1 MRTMPLLDSALSMS
15 FVFLELLTVFL
26 LALSFAPFKRSKRYG
41 GVIILSLSLINYL
54 EQQFVS
60 RNGTTGTVFHTVF
73 LLLILMLMILH
84 LFQCRIL
91 KALAIT
97 LLASLYISAI
107 DNLFMS
113 VLFTF
118 FTTEE
123 QMGDQFTSYGFSLIA
138 KLVEPGSIM
147 LFYQWRNRHL
157 PRREPDMTGWTLIFL
172 FSIPAYL
179 LVMALSRSIWFA
191 PDAGWISLAIS
202 MLLSFVCVG
211 AFFLLDYSGRRQEAD
226 RENTVL
232 RQNLKLETAH
242 IASMERRYIQQRQ
255 QTHDFKNQFAVLR
268 GMAERNAPQ
277 EEFAAYLH
285 SMMDIDIPSVLY
297 INTHRTVVDIIM
309 SEKYPMAKDKGID
322 FQFQLDDLTSF
333 PMPDDALVVALT
345 NLIDNAIEAC
355 EKIPQASDRH
365 ILLKMKMDE
374 RIALLG
380 IENTTAEPVVI
391 RDNVVQTTKNDT
403 LDHGYGLRNVAAMIE
418 QSGGMWFI
426 EYRDEDKRFSFFASL
441 PRAKE

>member
-1 MRTMPLLDSALSMS
+1 MRMMPLLDSAFFMS
-15 FVFLELLTVFL
+15 LIFLELLTLFL
-26 LALSFAPFKRSKRYG
+26 LALSFAPFKKSKRYG
-41 GVIILSLSLINYL
+41 KVIILSLALTNYL
-54 EQQFVS
+54 EQRFIS
-60 RNGTTGTVFHTVF
+60 WNGMTGAVFHTVF
-73 LLLILMLMILH
+73 LLLIHMLMILH

-107 DNLFMS
+107 DGLFMS

-118 FTTEE
+118 FSTEE
-123 QMGDQFTSYGFSLIA
+123 LMDNPFASYGVPLLA
-138 KLVEPGSIM
+138 KLVELGSVM
-147 LFYQWRNRHL
+147 LFYGWRNRHL

-179 LVMALSRSIWFA
+179 LVMSLSRSIWFA
-191 PDAGWISLAIS
+191 PDAGWISLIIS
-202 MLLSFVCVG
+202 MLLSFICVG
-211 AFFLLDYSGRRQEAD
+211 AFFLLDYSGRRQEKD

-242 IASMERRYIQQRQ
+242 IASMESRYIQQRQ
-255 QTHDFKNQFAVLR
+255 QTHDFKNQLTVLR
-268 GMAERNAPQ
+268 GMAEQNAPQ

-285 SMMDIDIPSVLY
+285 SVTDVEIPSVLY

-374 RIALLG
+374 KIALLG

-391 RDNVVQTTKNDT
+391 RDNVVQTTKSDPLT
-403 LDHGYGLRNVAAMIE
+403 HGYGLRNVAAMIE

-426 EYRDEDKRFSFFASL
+426 EYRGEDKRFSFSASL